1 MCSDAATWHF
11 PEHTLYF
18 PSLALKEQEGLAHQG
33 LPCPTQPGAS
43 QALLRIPMPP
53 RSQIGRLRLRN
64 MTRLAQDQAQGVA
77 EADTGTHVV
86 CLQSTPPPP
95 LVPSLPAAHK
105 TQNISEFCHGESP

>member
-77 EADTGTHVV
+77 EADTGTYVV
-86 CLQSTPPPP
+86 CLQSPPPP
-95 LVPSLPAAHK
+95 AVGPLTACRP
-105 TQNISEFCHGESP
+105 QNTEHQ